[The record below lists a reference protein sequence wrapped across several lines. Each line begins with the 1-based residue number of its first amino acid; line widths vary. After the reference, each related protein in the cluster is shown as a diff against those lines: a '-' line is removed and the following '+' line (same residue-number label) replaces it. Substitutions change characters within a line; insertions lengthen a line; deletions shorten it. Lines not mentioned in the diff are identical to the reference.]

1 MNDASAAIAGTVHA
15 HPDGLP
21 LPGRI
26 WAIVTIA
33 LGITM
38 AVVDSAI
45 ANVALPTI
53 AVDLRTDP
61 AFSIWIVNGYQLAI
75 TIALLPL
82 SSAGDILGYRRVYL
96 GGLALFTIASL
107 ACAFSRTLP
116 ELAAARV
123 VQGFGAAGIMSV
135 NIALVRFI
143 YPQRLLGRGIGINA
157 LVVAVSAAV
166 GPTIASGILSL
177 ADWPWLFAVNV
188 PLGVLAYLIGARF
201 LPHTPRG
208 RHGFDYVS
216 AALSALAFGMLIAS
230 IDMLGHGEPFPW
242 FLGEMAVTGVLA
254 WLLVR
259 RELAAPVPL
268 VPVDLLRIP
277 IFTLSVSTSISS
289 FAAQMLALV
298 SLPFLFQLDMHY
310 TAVETGLFITP
321 WPIAIAIAAPIA
333 GRLSDRYPA
342 GLLGGIGLGIFAA
355 GLLSLAFLPDR
366 PGALDIVW
374 RMALAGIG
382 FGLFQSPNNRA
393 MIASAPRER
402 SGGAS
407 GALGTARLLG
417 QTAGASIV
425 ALLFARMPQN
435 ATVAALLIATGFAL
449 VAACVSLARLYEPLA
464 QARSRASNPE
474 ADPTMHATLLRQDR
488 DRGDIVPQPAA
499 ERQEDDPA
507 LNVLK

>member
-1 MNDASAAIAGTVHA
+1 MPRRV
-15 HPDGLP
+15 
-21 LPGRI
+21 

-33 LGITM
+33 LGVTM

-53 AVDLRTDP
+53 ASDLQTDP

-75 TIALLPL
+75 TVSLLPL
-82 SSAGDILGYRRVYL
+82 SSAGDVLGYRRVYL
-96 GGLALFTIASL
+96 GGLALFAVASL
-107 ACAFSRTLP
+107 ACAFSSTLP

-123 VQGFGAAGIMSV
+123 IQGFGAAGIMSV
-135 NIALVRFI
+135 NTALIRFI
-143 YPQRLLGRGIGINA
+143 YPQRALGRGIGVNA

-166 GPTIASGILSL
+166 GPTIASAILSL

-188 PLGVLAYLIGARF
+188 PLGVLACVIGSRS
-201 LPHTPRG
+201 LPRAAPG
-208 RHGFDYVS
+208 RHDFDYAS
-216 AALSALAFGMLIAS
+216 ALLSALLFGILIGS

-242 FLGEMAVTGVLA
+242 FLGEMAAAGGLA

-259 RELAAPVPL
+259 RELASPAPL

-277 IFTLSVSTSISS
+277 IFALSVSTSISS

-298 SLPFLFQLDMHY
+298 SLPFLFQLELHY
-310 TAVETGLFITP
+310 SAVETGLLITP

-333 GRLSDRYPA
+333 GRLADRYPA
-342 GLLGGIGLGIFAA
+342 GLLGGVGLGLFAA
-355 GLLSLAFLPDR
+355 GLLSLAFLPEQ
-366 PGALDIVW
+366 PGVIDIVW

-417 QTAGASIV
+417 QTTGAAIV
-425 ALLFARMPQN
+425 ALLFARIPVN

-449 VAACVSLARLYEPLA
+449 VAACVSLARLYEPVA
-464 QARSRASNPE
+464 QARSRAPNPE
-474 ADPTMHATLLRQDR
+474 ADPTMHAALLKADR
-488 DRGDIVPQPAA
+488 AAREGEFRDERISPPPQ
-499 ERQEDDPA
+499 
-507 LNVLK
+507 